1 VRKVNRYPSLSR
13 PSEAGAT
20 PAVLVPVDT
29 AADRL
34 TDHFWPAADC
44 TERTRAAMRAQYR
57 RVMEGEGAGFP
68 GTEGADHG

>member
-1 VRKVNRYPSLSR
+1 VTAQINPYPSLSR

-20 PAVLVPVDT
+20 PAAMVPVDT

-34 TDHFWPAADC
+34 TDHFWPAAHY

-57 RVMEGEGAGFP
+57 RVMEGEG
-68 GTEGADHG
+68 T